1 MGHNYVAHLCFPQ
14 NVLCVWPNLVE
25 FEGNKIF
32 PIGGK
37 KYSTAKIMYIS
48 PGVYFC
54 LSNVSI
60 VSFVMYPSA
69 LSLTPPPKMPQG
81 RWLTLPYNINHLD
94 VTVVVNYINTI
105 WTALN

>member
-69 LSLTPPPKMPQG
+69 LSSFLVEWKNTS
-81 RWLTLPYNINHLD
+81 NIH
-94 VTVVVNYINTI
+94 YEKC
-105 WTALN
+105 LNLFLLNQAFFIYY

>member
-25 FEGNKIF
+25 FEGNIIF
-32 PIGGK
+32 QIGGK

-69 LSLTPPPKMPQG
+69 LSLTPPPPPQNAPG
-81 RWLTLPYNINHLD
+81 QMAHFTLQY
-94 VTVVVNYINTI
+94 
-105 WTALN
+105 